1 MSTEWINWRKPILT
15 VLTAANNFSS
25 SKHKQQCLP
34 LTFSVEHMFAN
45 LNNRLCL
52 HEIYD
57 AQFDLHIRDQAVNL

>member
-1 MSTEWINWRKPILT
+1 MSAEWNNWKKRILT

-25 SKHKQQCLP
+25 SKHKKQCLH
-34 LTFSVEHMFAN
+34 LTFAFEHTSAKPN
-45 LNNRLCL
+45 CLCL